1 MNGEFNGSMDTIPK
15 TWLNMLFYNNVIRL
29 KNLP

>member
-15 TWLNMLFYNNVIRL
+15 TGLNMLFYNNVIRL

>member
-15 TWLNMLFYNNVIRL
+15 TWLNMFFYNNVIRL